1 MISVFFCFIGIMF
14 YETKTLREDCRGAEE
29 GFDFCFSGN
38 YVRWNKRYCLERM
51 YAGRAV
57 YCKNS
62 LKESDGK
69 IFRRNSAG
77 MEKKKVRNEGKMQ
90 VS

>member
-1 MISVFFCFIGIMF
+1 MF
-14 YETKTLREDCRGAEE
+14 YETKTLLEDCRGAEE
-29 GFDFCFSGN
+29 GFAFCFSGN